1 KLLSEL
7 DNEDQKIAQKE
18 LQVFYVL
25 ENLNN
30 LTKIK
35 SKDLVEVSLLLSDL
49 TFIEK
54 NIVLNIN
61 QNSNLVKFKK
71 FFIEKKASGKEYS
84 DEECKIFL
92 ENADKINTLIKLEL
106 KSRIEKLTHAKINSY
121 HKL

>member
-1 KLLSEL
+1 MNNKKLLSEL

-18 LQVFYVL
+18 LKVFYVL

-61 QNSNLVKFKK
+61 QNSNLVKLKK

-106 KSRIEKLTHAKINSY
+106 KSRIERLTHVK
-121 HKL
+121 